1 MADNRDKYT
10 ELLLRH
16 RQRVWSMCWRYAD
29 GSWEHCRDLVQEVSV
44 ELWQH
49 YGSLRPGAHRLQEIA
64 WVRLHTRR
72 VLNHL
77 HRGLRNSY
85 VPLTTDAAECIVDE
99 PDASRECVDDLIAS
113 LGDTDREIV
122 RLRLEGYD
130 AAEIAERVGLGRN
143 AVYQRLHRVV
153 KFLRGK
159 YGYEG

>member
-10 ELLLRH
+10 ELLIRH
-16 RQRVWSMCWRYAD
+16 RRSVWAMCWRYAD
-29 GSWEHCRDLVQEVSV
+29 GDWERCRDLVQEVSV

-49 YGSLRPGAHRLQEIA
+49 YGSLRPGAHRLQEVA

-85 VPLTTDAAECIVDE
+85 EPLTSELTERLVDE
-99 PDASRECVDDLIAS
+99 PDASHERVAELMAS
-113 LGDTDREIV
+113 LSDTDCEIV
-122 RLRLEGYD
+122 RLRLDGYD
-130 AAEIAERVGLGRN
+130 AMEIAERMGLGRN
-143 AVYQRLHRVV
+143 AVYQRLYRIVR
-153 KFLRGK
+153 FLRDK